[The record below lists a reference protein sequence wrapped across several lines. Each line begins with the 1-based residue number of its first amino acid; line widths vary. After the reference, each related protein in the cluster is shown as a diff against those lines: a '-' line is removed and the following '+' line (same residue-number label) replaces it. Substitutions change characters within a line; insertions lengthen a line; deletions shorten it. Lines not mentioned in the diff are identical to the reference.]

1 LKEAE
6 TARTSFADL
15 KKGRQAKKTFT
26 TPTTSVPSPTPASP
40 PTSPPTSETT
50 PVNGAPTSPSSLPF
64 DKVSISEPPPSRLA
78 SRSELSS
85 DPLPLL
91 DPTIPGSALSL
102 VSAIRTHSPQATWP
116 VLAELSKQP
125 AAVGKMLDN
134 FLEPDQLALLLA
146 RLRDAI
152 ALDAGSKEERQKV
165 VKDLIAGLRMTK
177 RWGMTAMMMSKK
189 EKDLGQEVWTLTG
202 GTGDWTKGT

>member
-6 TARTSFADL
+6 TARSSFADL

-26 TPTTSVPSPTPASP
+26 KSTTSDPSPTLVRAPASKIP
-40 PTSPPTSETT
+40 PV
-50 PVNGAPTSPSSLPF
+50 PVNQPTSPSSLPI
-64 DKVSISEPPPSRLA
+64 DKVSISEPLPSKLT
-78 SRSELSS
+78 SRSELSF

-102 VSAIRTHSPQATWP
+102 VSAIRTHSPHATWP

-134 FLEPDQLALLLA
+134 FLEPDQLALILA
-146 RLRDAI
+146 RLRDTI
-152 ALDAGSKEERQKV
+152 NIDVTSKEKRQTV

-189 EKDLGQEVWTLTG
+189 EKDLGQEVWTSAG
-202 GTGDWTKGT
+202 GAGDWTKRT

>member
-1 LKEAE
+1 
-6 TARTSFADL
+6 
-15 KKGRQAKKTFT
+15 
-26 TPTTSVPSPTPASP
+26 
-40 PTSPPTSETT
+40 
-50 PVNGAPTSPSSLPF
+50 
-64 DKVSISEPPPSRLA
+64 
-78 SRSELSS
+78 
-85 DPLPLL
+85 
-91 DPTIPGSALSL
+91 
-102 VSAIRTHSPQATWP
+102 
-116 VLAELSKQP
+116 
-125 AAVGKMLDN
+125 MLDN